1 MKLQTLF
8 LVLIAAC
15 VASGCNTMPAGT
27 KEANPKGTSKMGQ
40 RSIDVEFP
48 NGFDSKLY
56 TAPDR
61 KNSRIYVDE
70 NGLLVLDQEPLRRR
84 ADDTHAL
91 TWRLDMS
98 SPYVF
103 PDDGAIT
110 LTGTLLNPL
119 PGDLSCGV
127 FGVRRKVFVCSYTR
141 TGPAQWKYTVRVI
154 NESTSA
160 PLTTLDPSVHQN

>member
-15 VASGCNTMPAGT
+15 AAAGCNTAPVGT
-27 KEANPKGTSKMGQ
+27 KEANQQGTSTTGQ
-40 RSIDVEFP
+40 RSIYVEFP

-61 KNSRIYVDE
+61 RNARIYVDE
-70 NGLLVLDQEPLRRR
+70 NGLLVVDQEPLRRK
-84 ADDTHAL
+84 ADDTYAL

-103 PDDGAIT
+103 PDDSAIT

-127 FGVRRKVFVCSYTR
+127 YGVKRKVFQCSYTR
-141 TGPAQWKYTVRVI
+141 PGPRQWKYTVRVI
-154 NESTSA
+154 NENTSA